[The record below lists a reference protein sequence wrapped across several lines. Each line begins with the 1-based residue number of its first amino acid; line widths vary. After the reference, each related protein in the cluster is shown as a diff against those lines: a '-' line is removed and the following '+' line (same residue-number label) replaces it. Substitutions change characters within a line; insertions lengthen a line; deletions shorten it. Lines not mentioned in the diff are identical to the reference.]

1 MENHPIEQL
10 MKSTLENIKK
20 IIDVNTIVGEAIHS
34 NDGSTIVPI
43 SKISFGFASGGS
55 EFSNKDCNREDKEFP
70 FGGGSGAGVTIRP
83 VAFLVIKSDNIR
95 LFPVDQPNT
104 YDRIVDSIPQI
115 MDFFKNNT
123 TGKNPID

>member
-55 EFSNKDCNREDKEFP
+55 EFNSKECNRVDKEFP

-83 VAFLVIKSDNIR
+83 VAFLVIKNDSIR
-95 LFPVDQPNT
+95 LFPVDQINT

-115 MDFFKNNT
+115 MDFFKTNT